1 MTKRFMSPP
10 HRNLKL
16 LYFITQPAKG
26 QAPIC
31 SLQTAFRR
39 GFLSSRLRKRD
50 CEDGTV
56 ESDPPNRQL
65 TVDLERQ
72 QVAFP
77 SGDVKPFT
85 IPLWRREA
93 LLEGLD
99 EIQLTLKEQP
109 RIPARH

>member
-1 MTKRFMSPP
+1 
-10 HRNLKL
+10 
-16 LYFITQPAKG
+16 
-26 QAPIC
+26 
-31 SLQTAFRR
+31 
-39 GFLSSRLRKRD
+39 LRKRD

-56 ESDPPNRQL
+56 EPDPPNRQL

-85 IPLWRREA
+85 IPLWRLEA

-109 RIPARH
+109 RIPARHQHDRQSRPWIRDIRDQVEIPHTSS